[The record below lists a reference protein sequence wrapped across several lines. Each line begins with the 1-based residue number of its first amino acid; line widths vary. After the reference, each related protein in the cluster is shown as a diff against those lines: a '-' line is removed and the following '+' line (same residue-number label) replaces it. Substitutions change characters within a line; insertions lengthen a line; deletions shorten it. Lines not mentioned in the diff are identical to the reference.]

1 MLLSKTLN
9 TMNKL
14 SSAILMLFVSFAL
27 SAQTNNSYSSSA
39 DSDPEAKAILTEIRN
54 KYDAYKTL
62 SVDFSMNIQLADQP
76 AEAQSGSLIRQA
88 DKYFMKLGDM
98 EVLCNGEAIWF
109 ILKNNREVQ
118 INPMPDP
125 SEQGSL
131 ILSPDALFN
140 FYDKGSFVYALANET
155 LENGVRV
162 QQIEFKPLDK
172 NSEYAKLRLT
182 VNKSTRDIV
191 SVFALG
197 KDGSR
202 YTLQVS
208 KFTPNKSLAAD
219 TFVFNPAKYQGF
231 HIEDLRY

>member
-1 MLLSKTLN
+1 
-9 TMNKL
+9 MNKIL
-14 SSAILMLFVSFAL
+14 SVILFFCTFFAAQ
-27 SAQTNNSYSSSA
+27 AQTNSYSSST
-39 DSDPEAKAILTEIRN
+39 DSDPEAKALLTEIRK

-62 SVDFSMNIQLADQP
+62 AVDFSMSIQMADQP
-76 AEAQSGSLIRQA
+76 AEEQMGSLVRQA
-88 DKYFMKLGDM
+88 DKYFMRLGDI
-98 EVLCNGEAIWF
+98 EVLCNGEAVWF

-125 SEQGSL
+125 DEQGSL

-140 FYDKGSFVYALANET
+140 FYDKGSFVYAITNET
-155 LENGVRV
+155 MENGVRV

-172 NSEYAKLRLT
+172 NSEYAKLRLN

-208 KFTPNKSLAAD
+208 KFTPNKTLAPN
-219 TFVFNPAKYQGF
+219 TFVFDPAQYKGF
-231 HIEDLRY
+231 HIEDLR